1 MLVIKD
7 QEYFDQVCR
16 FAAMKGAQYSE
27 WLWEQLWYLHTYAD
41 HLPGEEDRDVGA
53 PPMLHAPRPYDEW
66 CQKKMVVN
74 LTRDSAP
81 ASFSFV
87 IATVG
92 GDYWFNGGLI
102 YHGDQTGWIMRDGHV
117 IGPDEHQPTFSVRI
131 GQADSPWSIH
141 T

>member
-27 WLWEQLWYLHTYAD
+27 WLWQQLWYLHNYAD
-41 HLPGEEDRDVGA
+41 HSEYFTDRIDGYYKSTHGVLAGPPKSFEEMI
-53 PPMLHAPRPYDEW
+53 P
-66 CQKKMVVN
+66 KKMLVN

-117 IGPDEHQPTFSVRI
+117 IGPIRTLKV
-131 GQADSPWSIH
+131 G
-141 T
+141 